1 MAGTIRTV
9 IFLVLGVALFSPCVR
24 AADRTN
30 EKGGIHWESWSDAVF
45 ERAKKEN
52 KFVLLDLEAV
62 WCHWCHV
69 MDEKT
74 YGDPKVIQ
82 EIQASYIAV
91 RVDQDSRPDLSN
103 RYEDYGWPA
112 TVVFKPDGSE
122 IVKRSGYIP
131 PEEMISMLKAIVKD
145 PTPGP
150 SVEAPKTIQFTHD
163 TTLTSGLR
171 KELSG
176 KLARGYDPKM
186 GGWGVGGQKFLEW
199 DNVDYCLTLGALG
212 NYPAERMAR
221 QTLAAQTKLIDPIW
235 GGVYQYSTDGDWEHP
250 HYEKLIQ
257 FQGENMRI
265 FALAFCLWNDMT
277 YLQAAQDIH
286 RFVADFLMSPEG
298 AFYTSMDADLVP
310 GEHASGYFELGDAAR
325 RKKGIPRI
333 DKHIYSRENGIVI
346 CGLAAL
352 YGAIGGDPY
361 RDEAIKAADW
371 IIANRAIPGG
381 GFRHDA
387 VDPSGPYLGDTL
399 QMGRA
404 FLALYSVTADRK
416 WLKLSEKAANF
427 IEKHFKDKSGYA
439 TADTTTSAIHRP
451 APQLDENV
459 VLARFTNRLFHYT
472 GNKNY
477 RAMAEHAMGYL
488 STAEIARARDYY
500 VGGILLADRELSSD
514 PLHITVTGPKNDP
527 IAIALFGSAV
537 SYPGSYKR
545 VEWWDKQE
553 GPLPNPDV
561 EYPNMKVSA
570 AFVCTDRSC
579 SSPIF
584 KADELRE
591 RIDHSLRKK

>member
-1 MAGTIRTV
+1 MAVIIRTV
-9 IFLVLGVALFSPCVR
+9 VLVILGTVLSSPCLR

-30 EKGGIHWESWSDAVF
+30 EKGGIHWEPWSDSIF

-82 EIQASYIAV
+82 AIQSNYIAV

-122 IVKRSGYIP
+122 IVKRSGFLP
-131 PEEMISMLKAIVKD
+131 PEEMTSILKAIVKD

-150 SVEAPKTIQFTHD
+150 SVEPPKTIHFTQN
-163 TTLTSGLR
+163 TSLSPELR
-171 KELSG
+171 KELNG
-176 KLARGYDPKM
+176 KLVRGYDSKM
-186 GGWGVGGQKFLEW
+186 GGWGTGGQKFLEW
-199 DNVDYCLTLGALG
+199 DNIDYCLTLAALG

-235 GGVYQYSTDGDWEHP
+235 GGVYQYSTDGDWDHP

-265 FALAFCLWNDMT
+265 YAKAFCLWNDMT
-277 YLQAAQDIH
+277 YLQAAQDVH
-286 RFVADFLMSPEG
+286 RFVTDFLTSPEG

-310 GEHASGYFELGDAAR
+310 GQHAEGYFELGDAER

-333 DKHIYSRENGIVI
+333 DKHIYSRENGWVI

-361 RDEAIKAADW
+361 LEEATKASDW
-371 IIANRAIPGG
+371 IIANRSLPGG

-387 VDPSGPYLGDTL
+387 SDPSGPYLGDTL

-404 FLALYSVTADRK
+404 FLMLYTATANRK
-416 WLKLSEKAANF
+416 WLSRAEKAAVF
-427 IEKHFKDKSGYA
+427 IEKHFKDKAGYA
-439 TADTTTSAIHRP
+439 TADMKTSGIHRP

-459 VLARFTNRLFHYT
+459 IIARFTNLLFHYT
-472 GNKNY
+472 GNQNY
-477 RAMAEHAMGYL
+477 RAMAEHAMAYL
-488 STAEIARARDYY
+488 STPDIARSRGYF
-500 VGGILLADRELSSD
+500 VGGVLLADRELSSV
-514 PLHITVTGPKNDP
+514 PLHITVVGPKNDP
-527 IAIALFGSAV
+527 IAIALFTSAT
-537 SYPGSYKR
+537 SYPGTYKR
-545 VEWWDKQE
+545 VEWWDKSE
-553 GPLPNPDV
+553 GPLSNPDV
-561 EYPNMKVSA
+561 EYPNLKISA
-570 AFVCTDRSC
+570 AFICTNTSC
-579 SSPIF
+579 SSPVF

-591 RIDHSLRKK
+591 RIDQALRKK